1 MKPDHAALSEVLM
14 LELELYRAAA
24 TDPAVKAAIN
34 AWGSLDVLNPPGRA
48 PIKTH
53 LSASMLEAGAMQYAM
68 CAQRVQSAEKCAQD
82 IYIAMEGAK

>member
-14 LELELYRAAA
+14 LELELYRA
-24 TDPAVKAAIN
+24 AVKAAIN